1 MTFCK
6 FWSDLLNDIIACMIT
21 SLLLKTKKGTFVYT
35 ILLKIKYWLH
45 ILNFFTNIMYKF
57 MSPVHAVQTMHEHN
71 VIKIYI
77 QSKLKDAMQRTFQQQ
92 TSHVQDIR
100 LLSIF
105 LSEIKQNF
113 IISRRA
119 LYTFCY

>member
-1 MTFCK
+1 
-6 FWSDLLNDIIACMIT
+6 
-21 SLLLKTKKGTFVYT
+21 
-35 ILLKIKYWLH
+35 
-45 ILNFFTNIMYKF
+45 

-71 VIKIYI
+71 VYIKIYI
-77 QSKLKDAMQRTFQQQ
+77 QSKLKDAMKRTFQQQ

-113 IISRRA
+113 IIFRRA

>member
-1 MTFCK
+1 
-6 FWSDLLNDIIACMIT
+6 
-21 SLLLKTKKGTFVYT
+21 
-35 ILLKIKYWLH
+35 
-45 ILNFFTNIMYKF
+45 
-57 MSPVHAVQTMHEHN
+57 MSPVHAVQTMHVHN
-71 VIKIYI
+71 VNIKIYI
-77 QSKLKDAMQRTFQQQ
+77 QSKLKDVMKRTFQQQ

>member
-1 MTFCK
+1 
-6 FWSDLLNDIIACMIT
+6 
-21 SLLLKTKKGTFVYT
+21 
-35 ILLKIKYWLH
+35 
-45 ILNFFTNIMYKF
+45 

-77 QSKLKDAMQRTFQQQ
+77 QSKLKVAMKR

-119 LYTFCY
+119 LYTICY

>member
-1 MTFCK
+1 
-6 FWSDLLNDIIACMIT
+6 
-21 SLLLKTKKGTFVYT
+21 
-35 ILLKIKYWLH
+35 
-45 ILNFFTNIMYKF
+45 
-57 MSPVHAVQTMHEHN
+57 MSPVHAVQTMHEYN
-71 VIKIYI
+71 VNIKIYI
-77 QSKLKDAMQRTFQQQ
+77 QSKLKDAMERTLQQQ